1 MDEFAAFARLL
12 DALRPWLGHVVI
24 IGGWAHRLHR
34 FHPLSHPPTYAAL
47 RTRDADVAFSLSA
60 PLTGDIAAAMKT
72 AGFHEDFS
80 GEHTPPITQYR
91 LEGDDQGFFAEFL
104 APLHGSGLK
113 RNGQPDVTT
122 AKAGVTAQKLRH
134 LDLLLV
140 SPWGVR
146 LIKEIGVPVQS
157 PADVMLANP
166 VSFIAQKLLIQKYR
180 RSEKKAQDALY
191 IHDTLELFGG
201 ELPTLRSLWQEEV
214 RPTLPDNTASTVEVL
229 QREQFGAVTD
239 VIRNAVRI
247 PQDRV
252 LPPDRMQ
259 AACAYGLE
267 EIFGGR

>member
-1 MDEFAAFARLL
+1 VDDFAAFARLL
-12 DALRPWLGHVVI
+12 GALRPWLGHVVI

-34 FHPLSHPPTYAAL
+34 FHPLSHPPSYAPL
-47 RTRDADVAFSLSA
+47 RTRDADVAFSVSA

-72 AGFHEDFS
+72 AGFQEDFS

-91 LEGDDQGFFAEFL
+91 LGGDDQGFFTEFL

-113 RNGQPDVTT
+113 RNGQPDVTL
-122 AKAGVTAQKLRH
+122 AKAGVTVQKLRH
-134 LDLLLV
+134 LELLLV
-140 SPWGVR
+140 SPWHVQ
-146 LIKEIGVPVQS
+146 LTNEIGVPVQA
-157 PADVMLANP
+157 PVDVMLANP

-180 RSEKKAQDALY
+180 KPGKKTQDALY

-201 ELPTLRSLWQEEV
+201 ELTALRTLWQKEI
-214 RPTLPDNTASTVEVL
+214 RPTMHVKTVRTVETL

-239 VIRNAVRI
+239 VVRNAARI

-259 AACAYGLE
+259 ATCAYGLT
-267 EIFGGR
+267 EIFG